1 MSRYVRFPAV
11 IGDKKVDMVGRVVD
25 VIPAGEYASEREAV
39 KATGVEISQDKD
51 ASRYDRVLVE
61 VTSGMV
67 KKYFL
72 PRLAKTEG
80 VRRNG

>member
-1 MSRYVRFPAV
+1 MSKYVRFLAAV
-11 IGDKKVDMVGRVVD
+11 GDKKVDMVGRVVD
-25 VIPAGEYASEREAV
+25 VIPAGEYVSDREAV
-39 KATGVEISQDKD
+39 QAAGVKISRDKD

-72 PRLAKTEG
+72 PRLAKVEG
-80 VRRNG
+80 VRT